1 MQPDADPHR
10 NMKPHDKEGGGGIT
24 DKEDILHNPLL

>member
-10 NMKPHDKEGGGGIT
+10 NMKPHDKGGGIT